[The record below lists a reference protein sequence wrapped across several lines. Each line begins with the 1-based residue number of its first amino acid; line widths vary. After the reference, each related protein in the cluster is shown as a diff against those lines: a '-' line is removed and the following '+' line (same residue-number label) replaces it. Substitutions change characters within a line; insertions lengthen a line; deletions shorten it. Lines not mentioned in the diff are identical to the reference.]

1 MKYELIIKND
11 NVLSKPKKIIITQE
25 QMGVIELFAHQT
37 KNSNLDIT
45 YKLNDCEFT
54 ATPLMEDMFEVK
66 EQTGS
71 ELFDFEI
78 KSPLKEIKQSD
89 NKSDSK
95 IVLFGCFNDGEPYVI
110 DRLRGDSVPI
120 KLDLNISPTVRFVDE
135 KSGNSFTLHIE
146 SRNS

>member
-1 MKYELIIKND
+1 MKYEIIIKND

-25 QMGVIELFAHQT
+25 QMGVIELFAHQR
-37 KNSNLDIT
+37 KNSNLDIN

-54 ATPLMEDMFEVK
+54 ATPFMEDVVEPK
-66 EQTGS
+66 KQTGLTPEAEQ
-71 ELFDFEI
+71 ELF
-78 KSPLKEIKQSD
+78 Q
-89 NKSDSK
+89 KSDSK

-120 KLDLNISPTVRFVDE
+120 KLDLKINPTARFVDE

-146 SRNS
+146 PRNS